1 MKNLPQKFLV
11 FAMVVFVM
19 TSCSAQRNAKKSK
32 STTASTTSSSPSTVE
47 SPTAANGKKPNI
59 LFILVD
65 DYGWRDVAAYGS
77 TFYETPN
84 MDKLIGQSLKFT
96 QAYSTY
102 PRCVPS
108 RYSIMTGSHPAR
120 LKGDGEGKD
129 GEAGFTV
136 HTPNISIG
144 QAMKNNGYQTF
155 YIGKWHL
162 GGEDKAPNGVGFDQ
176 SIAAG
181 QAGATSSHFAPY
193 NEKSNGSSGKEKP
206 ITDLDNAPKGEY
218 LTDRLTDEAINL
230 LKEDAKKDKPF
241 FGILAHYAV
250 HTPIQAKEEYINYF
264 KEKLRKNPTVAGA
277 DYEPESAGETKL
289 KQDNVTYAA
298 MIKSVDDGVGKIM
311 KALEDLGIANNT
323 IIIITSDHGGL
334 ASRGNKRELATSNK
348 PLRAGKGNLYEG
360 GVRVPYIIKWPGVIK
375 GGTET
380 NSIIQGVDNFA
391 TLVDIAGGKMPS
403 SQINDGKS
411 FYDVI
416 KNGKSYTDRTI
427 FWHNGSPRPTSTA
440 DIYSSAIRKG
450 DYKLVDLFA
459 LGKKELYNIKKDIGE
474 QNDIAAANPK
484 LVDEL
489 YAELDAWRKK
499 IGADMKINVNSLSE
513 KEKAAG
519 VQVVLTPEEQRKA
532 DKKAERKAAK
542 KEEKKEARKEN
553 QKEN

>member
-1 MKNLPQKFLV
+1 MKSLPQKILV
-11 FAMVVFVM
+11 LAMVVFVM
-19 TSCSAQRNAKKSK
+19 SSCSAQRNAKKSK
-32 STTASTTSSSPSTVE
+32 STTTSTTSTSPSTVAN
-47 SPTAANGKKPNI
+47 PTITNGNKPNI

-65 DYGWRDVAAYGS
+65 DYGWRDVAGYGS

-120 LKGDGEGKD
+120 LKGDGEGKGD
-129 GEAGFTV
+129 DAGFTV

-162 GGEDKAPNGVGFDQ
+162 GGEDKAPKGVGFDQ

-181 QAGATSSHFAPY
+181 QAGATSSQFAPY
-193 NEKSNGSSGKEKP
+193 NEKGNGSSGKEKP
-206 ITDLDNAPKGEY
+206 IFDLDDAPKGEY
-218 LTDRLTDEAINL
+218 LADRLTDEAIKL
-230 LKEDAKKDKPF
+230 LKEDANIDKPF

-250 HTPIQAKEEYINYF
+250 HTPIQAKEEYIKYF
-264 KEKLRKNPTVAGA
+264 QEKLNKNPQTGA

-311 KALEDLGIANNT
+311 KSLEDLGIANNT

-360 GVRVPYIIKWPGVIK
+360 GIRIPYIIKWPGVIK

-391 TLVDIAGGKMPS
+391 TMVDIAGGKMPT
-403 SQINDGKS
+403 SQISDGKS
-411 FYDVI
+411 FYDVLTA
-416 KNGKSYTDRTI
+416 GKSYTDRAL
-427 FWHNGSPRPTSTA
+427 FWHNGSPRPVSTG

-459 LGKKELYNIKKDIGE
+459 LGKKELYNIKSDIGE
-474 QNDIAAANPK
+474 QKDIAAQNPK
-484 LVDEL
+484 IVNEL

-499 IGADMKINVNSLSE
+499 VGADMKINAASLSE

-532 DKKAERKAAK
+532 DKKAARKEAKKDEKRAAR
-542 KEEKKEARKEN
+542 KEEK
-553 QKEN
+553 

>member
-1 MKNLPQKFLV
+1 MKTLAQKILV
-11 FAMVVFVM
+11 LVVAVFVI
-19 TSCSAQRNAKKSK
+19 TGCSAQRNAKKSK
-32 STTASTTSSSPSTVE
+32 KPTASSTSPNTTASSTV
-47 SPTAANGKKPNI
+47 TNGKKPNI

-65 DYGWRDVAAYGS
+65 DYGWRDIASYGS
-77 TFYETPN
+77 NFYETPN
-84 MDKLIGQSLKFT
+84 MDKLVSQSLKFT

-108 RYSIMTGSHPAR
+108 RYSIMTGTHPAR
-120 LKGDGEGKD
+120 LKGDGEGKN
-129 GEAGFTV
+129 GEEGFTV
-136 HTPNISIG
+136 HSPNISIG
-144 QAMKNNGYQTF
+144 QAMKDNGYKTF

-162 GGEDKAPNGVGFDQ
+162 GGEDKAPKGVGFDQ
-176 SIAAG
+176 SVAAG

-206 ITDLDNAPKGEY
+206 ITDLDDATKKSEY
-218 LTDRLTDEAINL
+218 LTDRLTDEAIKL
-230 LKEDAKKDKPF
+230 LKEDANKDQPF

-250 HTPIQAKEEYINYF
+250 HTPIQAKQEYINYF
-264 KEKLRKNPTVAGA
+264 KEKLQKNPQAGA

-311 KALEDLGIANNT
+311 KAIDELGIANNT

-360 GVRVPYIIKWPGVIK
+360 GVRVPYIIKWPGVVK
-375 GGTET
+375 AGTET
-380 NSIIQGVDNFA
+380 NSIIQGVDNFS

-403 SQINDGKS
+403 SQISDGKS
-411 FYDVI
+411 FYDVLTA
-416 KNGKSYTDRTI
+416 GKSYTDRTL

-499 IGADMKINVNSLSE
+499 VGADMKINAASLSE

-519 VQVVLTPEEQRKA
+519 VEVKLTPEEQRKA
-532 DKKAERKAAK
+532 DKKAARKEAK
-542 KEEKKEARKEN
+542 KEEKRAARKEE
-553 QKEN
+553 K

>member
-1 MKNLPQKFLV
+1 MKTLAQKALV
-11 FAMVVFVM
+11 FAMAVFVM
-19 TSCSAQRNAKKSK
+19 TGCSAQRNAKKSK
-32 STTASTTSSSPSTVE
+32 QPSVSSTSASQNSSSNTTVV
-47 SPTAANGKKPNI
+47 NGKKPNI

-65 DYGWRDVAAYGS
+65 DYGWRDIAAYGS
-77 TFYETPN
+77 NFYETPN
-84 MDKLIGQSLKFT
+84 MDKLVSQSLKFT

-108 RYSIMTGSHPAR
+108 RYSIMTGTHPAR
-120 LKGDGEGKD
+120 LKGDGEGKN
-129 GEAGFTV
+129 GEEGFTV
-136 HTPNISIG
+136 HSPNISIG
-144 QAMKNNGYQTF
+144 QAMKNNGYKTF

-162 GGEDKAPNGVGFDQ
+162 GGEDKAPKGVGFDQ

-206 ITDLDNAPKGEY
+206 ITDLDDATKGEY
-218 LTDRLTDEAINL
+218 LTDRLTDEAIKL
-230 LKEDAKKDKPF
+230 LKEDANKDQPF

-250 HTPIQAKEEYINYF
+250 HTPIQAKQEYINYF
-264 KEKLRKNPTVAGA
+264 KEKLQKNPQAGA

-311 KALEDLGIANNT
+311 KAIDELGIANNT

-360 GVRVPYIIKWPGVIK
+360 GVRVPYIIKWPGVVK
-375 GGTET
+375 AGTET
-380 NSIIQGVDNFA
+380 NSIIQGVDNFS

-403 SQINDGKS
+403 SQISDGKS
-411 FYDVI
+411 FYDVLTA
-416 KNGKSYTDRTI
+416 GKSYTDRTL

-499 IGADMKINVNSLSE
+499 VGADMKINAASLSE

-519 VQVVLTPEEQRKA
+519 VEVKLTPEEQRKA
-532 DKKAERKAAK
+532 DKKAARKEAK
-542 KEEKKEARKEN
+542 KEEKRAARKEE
-553 QKEN
+553 Q

>member
-1 MKNLPQKFLV
+1 MKTLAQKALV
-11 FAMVVFVM
+11 FAMAVFVM
-19 TSCSAQRNAKKSK
+19 TGCSAQRNAKKSK
-32 STTASTTSSSPSTVE
+32 QPSVSSTSASQNSSSNTTVV
-47 SPTAANGKKPNI
+47 NGKKPNI

-65 DYGWRDVAAYGS
+65 DYGWRDIAAYGS
-77 TFYETPN
+77 NFYETPN
-84 MDKLIGQSLKFT
+84 MDKLVSQSLKFT

-108 RYSIMTGSHPAR
+108 RYSIMTGTHPAR
-120 LKGDGEGKD
+120 LKGDGEGKN
-129 GEAGFTV
+129 GEEGFTV
-136 HTPNISIG
+136 HSPNISIG
-144 QAMKNNGYQTF
+144 QAMKNNGYKTF

-162 GGEDKAPNGVGFDQ
+162 GGEDKAPKGVGFDQ

-206 ITDLDNAPKGEY
+206 ITDLDDATKGEY
-218 LTDRLTDEAINL
+218 LTDRLTDEAIKL
-230 LKEDAKKDKPF
+230 LKEDANKDQPF

-250 HTPIQAKEEYINYF
+250 HTPIQAKQEYINYF
-264 KEKLRKNPTVAGA
+264 KEKLQKNPQAGA

-311 KALEDLGIANNT
+311 KAIDELGIANNT

-360 GVRVPYIIKWPGVIK
+360 GVRVPYIIKWPGVVK
-375 GGTET
+375 AGTET
-380 NSIIQGVDNFA
+380 NSIIQGVDNFS

-403 SQINDGKS
+403 SQISDGKS
-411 FYDVI
+411 FYDVLTA
-416 KNGKSYTDRTI
+416 GKSYTDRTL

-499 IGADMKINVNSLSE
+499 VGADMKINAASLSE

-519 VQVVLTPEEQRKA
+519 VEVKLTPEEQRKA
-532 DKKAERKAAK
+532 DKKAAR
-542 KEEKKEARKEN
+542 KEEK
-553 QKEN
+553 

>member
-1 MKNLPQKFLV
+1 MKTLTQKALV
-11 FAMVVFVM
+11 FAVAIFVM
-19 TSCSAQRNAKKSK
+19 TGCSAQRNAKKSK
-32 STTASTTSSSPSTVE
+32 QPTVSSTSPSQNTSTNTTV
-47 SPTAANGKKPNI
+47 ANGKKPNI

-65 DYGWRDVAAYGS
+65 DYGWRDIASYGS
-77 TFYETPN
+77 SFYETPN
-84 MDKLIGQSLKFT
+84 MDKLVSQSLKFA

-108 RYSIMTGSHPAR
+108 RYSIMTGTHPAR
-120 LKGDGEGKD
+120 LKGDGEGKN
-129 GEAGFTV
+129 GEEGFTV
-136 HTPNISIG
+136 HSPNISIG
-144 QAMKNNGYQTF
+144 QAMKDNGYKTF

-162 GGEDKAPNGVGFDQ
+162 GGEDKAPKGVGFDQ

-181 QAGATSSHFAPY
+181 QAGATSSQFAPY
-193 NEKSNGSSGKEKP
+193 NEKGNGSSGKEKP
-206 ITDLDNAPKGEY
+206 ITDLDDAPRGEY
-218 LTDRLTDEAINL
+218 LADRLTDEAIKL
-230 LKEDAKKDKPF
+230 LKEDANKDQPF

-264 KEKLRKNPTVAGA
+264 RQKLQKNPQAGA

-311 KALEDLGIANNT
+311 KAIDEIGIANNT
-323 IIIITSDHGGL
+323 ILIITSDHGGL

-360 GVRVPYIIKWPGVIK
+360 GVRVPYIIKWPGVVK
-375 GGTET
+375 AGTET
-380 NSIIQGVDNFA
+380 NSIIQGVDNFS

-403 SQINDGKS
+403 SQISDGKS
-411 FYDVI
+411 FYDVLTA
-416 KNGKSYTDRTI
+416 GKSYTDRTL

-474 QNDIAAANPK
+474 QNDIAATNPK

-499 IGADMKINVNSLSE
+499 VGADMKINAANLSD

-519 VQVVLTPEEQRKA
+519 VEVKLTPEEQRKA
-532 DKKAERKAAK
+532 DKKAARKEAK
-542 KEEKKEARKEN
+542 KEEKRAARKEA
-553 QKEN
+553 K